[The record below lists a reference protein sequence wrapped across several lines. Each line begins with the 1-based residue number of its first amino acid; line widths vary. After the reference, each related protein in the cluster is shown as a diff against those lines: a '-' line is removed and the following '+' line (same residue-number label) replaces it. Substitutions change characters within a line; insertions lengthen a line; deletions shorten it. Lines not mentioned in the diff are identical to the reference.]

1 MTSSYPSFVV
11 LATFVL
17 CVSGCPLATICIT
30 KGNRFAAW
38 SNTHRRWPHLHG
50 WQHRPCWSAT
60 VNSRACSTRH
70 VDVHVYGRNRIAADA
85 SCDCMHH

>member
-38 SNTHRRWPHLHG
+38 SNTHRRWPQSHG
-50 WQHRPCWSAT
+50 RQYRLWGAAT
-60 VNSRACSTRH
+60 VNSRSRSTRH
-70 VDVHVYGRNRIAADA
+70 VGVHVYGRNRMAADE